1 MEGME
6 MGNQQEQI
14 LFEDDI
20 VKPIVFVALK
30 EKKRKEKR
38 KKSKQKHFRYSSL

>member
-30 EKKRKEKR
+30 EKKRKER
-38 KKSKQKHFRYSSL
+38 KKSKQKYSRYSSL